1 MSQSQEFFDALESQE
16 EVEIEEISKA
26 LIKSRK
32 SREKLKNQP
41 EITKVLNE
49 IIETLE
55 DELYSKVRPEPEIFH
70 EDVKIVKKTRKNQAE
85 KLDLNYETSIKIV
98 PKNNKI

>member
-1 MSQSQEFFDALESQE
+1 M
-16 EVEIEEISKA
+16 K
-26 LIKSRK
+26 
-32 SREKLKNQP
+32 KNQP
-41 EITKVLNE
+41 EITRVLNE

-55 DELYSKVRPEPEIFH
+55 DELYSKVRPEPEIFR
-70 EDVKIVKKTRKNQAE
+70 ENVKIVKKPRKNETE